1 MESACGASLFRIAS
15 ANAPPMS
22 VTNTIGS
29 PTTRS
34 HKRLEMLRERPCHFL
49 GVHSRVKVIRS
60 YNDGIAEA
68 PTFGNGG
75 FRAAGR
81 RSISRRAGRGQGIQT
96 GTFLFDSPQADACAI
111 ITPKQSSQERDHSW
125 TLATQA
131 TARCQS

>member
-1 MESACGASLFRIAS
+1 
-15 ANAPPMS
+15 MS

-68 PTFGNGG
+68 PTFGNLGSG
-75 FRAAGR
+75 LPVAVASAVELGEAKESKLGR
-81 RSISRRAGRGQGIQT
+81 SFSIPLKPMRV
-96 GTFLFDSPQADACAI
+96 L
-111 ITPKQSSQERDHSW
+111 
-125 TLATQA
+125 
-131 TARCQS
+131 